1 MFESSVLEL
10 SYQIFCLM
18 LLSSICYLIYMFI
31 FYQITFDRSIRHN
44 GYLFNFVCRRRFADE
59 NEPERQLYF
68 FYGTPS

>member
-18 LLSSICYLIYMFI
+18 LLSSICYLIYVFI
-31 FYQITFDRSIRHN
+31 FYEITFERALRHN
-44 GYLFNFVCRRRFADE
+44 GYLLNFVCRRRFGGE

-68 FYGTPS
+68 FYGIPS

>member
-1 MFESSVLEL
+1 MFESSILEL

-59 NEPERQLYF
+59 PERQLYF